1 MAKKIA
7 CIGDSSNHGGVITT
21 SNQDGSFLVGEIEV
35 AVEGALH
42 SCPIPGHGV
51 TAITAVATK
60 SLCNGKLI
68 ITEGAVAGCGAIVQ
82 PSDRGVYVE

>member
-21 SNQDGSFLVGEIEV
+21 SNQDGSFLVAGLEV

-42 SCPIPGHGV
+42 ACPVHDHGV
-51 TAITAVATK
+51 TAIVAVATK

-68 ITEGAVAGCGAIVQ
+68 ITENAVAGCGAVIQ
-82 PSDRGVYVE
+82 PSDRGVYIE